1 MQQEVIGYQIADYY
15 LDLKRKTLS
24 KGGETFELGERN
36 FRLLQLLAEA
46 SPDPIS
52 KLSLSSLLWTG
63 TVVSDWSLFRLISD
77 TRQVLGD
84 DGDQQTLIRTARG
97 IGFYLTTAQPV
108 YASPENLNEQ
118 HASSNVET
126 QQAEAEVSQKASK
139 RRLWPGVAVVIM
151 MVVAWILFPLY
162 QQHQLLEA
170 AKRISALQDSTFT
183 MFLAQVARRN
193 ELRDMIE
200 IRTGTSRQQSYE
212 QFFASHYQQLT
223 QSERFV
229 FDQIRS
235 MTEKGLYQYNQAI
248 LNELEANP
256 ALYDEIE
263 QTFELQQ
270 HLQFWLKKYHNVFLT
285 RKDMCLLYVG
295 VEDGV
300 PYPSGVDQTVKAW
313 IASQTDAAQMGN

>member
-1 MQQEVIGYQIADYY
+1 MAVMIIA
-15 LDLKRKTLS
+15 
-24 KGGETFELGERN
+24 GWF
-36 FRLLQLLAEA
+36 
-46 SPDPIS
+46 
-52 KLSLSSLLWTG
+52 
-63 TVVSDWSLFRLISD
+63 
-77 TRQVLGD
+77 
-84 DGDQQTLIRTARG
+84 
-97 IGFYLTTAQPV
+97 
-108 YASPENLNEQ
+108 
-118 HASSNVET
+118 
-126 QQAEAEVSQKASK
+126 
-139 RRLWPGVAVVIM
+139 
-151 MVVAWILFPLY
+151 LFPLY

-212 QFFASHYQQLT
+212 QFFASHYGQLT
-223 QSERFV
+223 ESERFV

-235 MTEKGLYQYNQAI
+235 MTEKGLYQYNHAI
-248 LNELEANP
+248 LVELEANP

-270 HLQFWLKKYHNVFLT
+270 HLQFWLKKYHNVFLN
-285 RKDMCLLYVG
+285 REDMCLLYVG

-313 IASQTDAAQMGN
+313 IASRTEPSKIGN